1 MQEVEV
7 GFKVKQSQQE
17 CERLL
22 KRGGYELLFNTETH
36 DVYFTNKRITKKM
49 TEQQIKYSCI
59 RFRHTHGTCGF
70 DNYNFFD
77 KTKPNRFRCD
87 LVEAS
92 EIIGSFIYNKL
103 RLRML

>member
-49 TEQQIKYSCI
+49 ME
-59 RFRHTHGTCGF
+59 
-70 DNYNFFD
+70 D
-77 KTKPNRFRCD
+77 
-87 LVEAS
+87 
-92 EIIGSFIYNKL
+92 
-103 RLRML
+103 